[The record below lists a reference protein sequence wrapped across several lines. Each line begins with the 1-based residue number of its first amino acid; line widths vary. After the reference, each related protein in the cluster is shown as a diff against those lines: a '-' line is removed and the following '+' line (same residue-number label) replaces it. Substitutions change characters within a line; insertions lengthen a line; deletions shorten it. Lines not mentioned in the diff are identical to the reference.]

1 MILIV
6 TPENRAQYRSQIDD
20 YFRVRKTVFHDRLAW
35 DVAVDG
41 DLEYDRYD
49 FMPCT
54 YVLELD
60 GKGGVVGGLRQMS
73 MAGPNLTWEVFHDMI
88 PDPAALLSSA
98 ITETTRFAIR
108 PQEMDIRVSSGVN
121 RTAIALS
128 HASLEIGLSRGIV
141 RHVAICEENIV
152 RLTKTFGIN
161 CEIIGRREVAG
172 SPPILCVSWE
182 VSAASVEK
190 LAWIRERFAAA

>member
-1 MILIV
+1 MIFTV
-6 TPENRAQYRSQIDD
+6 TPENRGQHEELIHQ
-20 YFRVRKTVFHDRLAW
+20 YFRIRKTVFHDMLGW

-54 YVLELD
+54 YVLSLNER
-60 GKGGVVGGLRQMS
+60 GEVTGGLRQMS
-73 MAGPNLTWEVFHDMI
+73 MAGPNLTWECFSDMI
-88 PDPAALLSSA
+88 ADPAELLNPA

-108 PQEMDIRVSSGVN
+108 PEEKDVRVMSGVN
-121 RTAIALS
+121 RTAVELCN
-128 HASLEIGLSRGIV
+128 ASLEIGLNNGIT

-152 RLTKTFGIN
+152 KLTKAFGVACHTIGQR
-161 CEIIGRREVAG
+161 EITG

-182 VSAASVEK
+182 VSAASLEK
-190 LAWIRERFAAA
+190 LAWIKERFAAA